1 MMSRMKGILYILITS
16 FLLGFFCQESWARK
30 KKRVERGETL
40 TPYRQLFQG
49 KKVQTSRGVMTI
61 HKVGDKVLV
70 EYPLNLLGKEMLL
83 VSSIEDISD
92 NGEGVVGQ
100 FGGTRFPSVSF
111 FWTRRYRRGFLSWI
125 SP

>member
-1 MMSRMKGILYILITS
+1 
-16 FLLGFFCQESWARK
+16 
-30 KKRVERGETL
+30 
-40 TPYRQLFQG
+40 
-49 KKVQTSRGVMTI
+49 MTI